1 MTVSSTGGHESIPG
15 PSPWIVRF
23 APLAKAGAHVLDVA
37 CGHGRHSLLFA
48 GQGCRVTAVDRD
60 PEALARLAA
69 IAGVTAV
76 VHDLETGAWPLG
88 ATRFDVVVV
97 TNYLHRALFPQL
109 LRAVTSDGLLLYE
122 TFAAGNE
129 AYGKPSN
136 PRFLLAESEL
146 LRVVGG
152 VLTVVAFEQ
161 GAIAGERQAV
171 LQRIAAVGR
180 ERQWPPSLP
189 I

>member
-1 MTVSSTGGHESIPG
+1 MSGTGGHEGIPD

-23 APLAKAGAHVLDVA
+23 APLAKAGARVLDVA
-37 CGHGRHSLLFA
+37 CGRGRHSLFFA
-48 GQGCRVTAVDRD
+48 ARGCRVTAIDRD
-60 PEALARLAA
+60 PEALAHLAA

-76 VHDLETGAWPLG
+76 VHDLESDPWPLG
-88 ATRFDVVVV
+88 AMRFDVVVV
-97 TNYLHRALFPQL
+97 TNYLHRGLFPQL
-109 LRAVTSDGLLLYE
+109 LHAVASDGLLLYE

-136 PRFLLAESEL
+136 PSFLLAQGEL
-146 LRVVGG
+146 LRMVGG

-161 GAIAGERQAV
+161 GAIASERPAV
-171 LQRIAAVGR
+171 LQRIAALGR
-180 ERQWPPSLP
+180 ERRWPPSLP

>member
-1 MTVSSTGGHESIPG
+1 MTGTGSHQGIPG
-15 PSPWIVRF
+15 PSPWIARF
-23 APLAKAGAHVLDVA
+23 AALAKAGARVLDVA
-37 CGHGRHSLLFA
+37 CGHGRHSLFFA
-48 GQGCRVTAVDRD
+48 ARGCRVTAVDRD
-60 PEALARLAA
+60 PEALAQLAA
-69 IAGVTAV
+69 IAEVTAV
-76 VHDLETGAWPLG
+76 VHDLESDAWPLG

-109 LRAVTSDGLLLYE
+109 LHAVASDGLLLYE

-129 AYGKPSN
+129 AFGKPSN
-136 PRFLLAESEL
+136 PRFLLTEGEL

-161 GAIAGERQAV
+161 GAIAGERPAV
-171 LQRIAAVGR
+171 LQRIAAVGC
-180 ERQWPPSLP
+180 ERRWPPSLP